1 MGLNFGITSI
11 GHSVHRLLHNREYCL
26 QIVRCIPNSAND
38 KVNDGLK
45 NSSAQNIINDNNMDK
60 ATATVTIYVIGQ
72 FHYIKAHEECKCCHV
87 NIITDSINKAK
98 FFNSQ
103 SIPV

>member
-1 MGLNFGITSI
+1 
-11 GHSVHRLLHNREYCL
+11 
-26 QIVRCIPNSAND
+26 VRCIPNSAND

-60 ATATVTIYVIGQ
+60 ATATVIIYVIGQ

-87 NIITDSINKAK
+87 NIITDSINKAIICISTVNPFQLK
-98 FFNSQ
+98 EANS
-103 SIPV
+103 